1 MNFYGRYKLVNSA
14 PDAFKSN
21 IYVYSNVT
29 DDEGISHS
37 VPPLNVNP
45 IIDPTCCERL
55 SNYECMESSPA
66 QGYADLGAI
75 IFNARLWIESN
86 VKFMDFN
93 GICKIGCHDG
103 QLVTHLMETLKYKY
117 SQHPSGVCAFLHNP
131 NPVSCQLVG
140 GYYWDT
146 FSYKKAGCYASVGE
160 IKMDASYINWGKFIS
175 HDGCVC
181 ERVEAFAPVADGLSA
196 FTFDA
201 NDYIARYPDIA
212 KKHSDPYLAWLHFIR
227 YGQKEGRT
235 AKKIPDSI
243 HS

>member
-1 MNFYGRYKLVNSA
+1 
-14 PDAFKSN
+14 
-21 IYVYSNVT
+21 
-29 DDEGISHS
+29 
-37 VPPLNVNP
+37 
-45 IIDPTCCERL
+45 
-55 SNYECMESSPA
+55 
-66 QGYADLGAI
+66 
-75 IFNARLWIESN
+75 
-86 VKFMDFN
+86 
-93 GICKIGCHDG
+93 
-103 QLVTHLMETLKYKY
+103 
-117 SQHPSGVCAFLHNP
+117 
-131 NPVSCQLVG
+131 
-140 GYYWDT
+140 
-146 FSYKKAGCYASVGE
+146 
-160 IKMDASYINWGKFIS
+160 MDASYINWGKFIS